1 MCVAPI
7 QLKKTKATQSIK
19 DTFFMQQVPC
29 GTCVECM
36 KRRVNGW
43 FVRLMSEYNDSTS
56 AYFVTLTYNDESI
69 PFSENGLMTL
79 QYKDFQNFV
88 KRYRTSS
95 GDKNLKYYLVGE
107 YGESTYRPHYHLI
120 LYNCSDIN
128 RFVDDWH
135 NHHGHTHVGT
145 VKPQSVYYTLKYAM
159 KRIAKINKKDKD
171 DDRLPEKALI
181 SKKLGLNYLSPQ
193 MVKHFKDDVTRPV
206 TLLGNKKLP
215 LPRYYRDKIFSE
227 TEKAQRNTLLSAN
240 VADKHLERRLDP
252 LYKQR
257 VEKMNKEVIN
267 KLKKTD

>member
-7 QLKKTKATQSIK
+7 QLKKTKPSQSIK
-19 DTFFMQQVPC
+19 DTFYMQQVPC
-29 GTCVECM
+29 GTCVDCM

-79 QYKDFQNFV
+79 DYKHFQNFV

-95 GDKNLKYYLVGE
+95 NDKNIKYYLVGE
-107 YGESTYRPHYHLI
+107 YGENTYRPHYHAI
-120 LYNCSDIN
+120 IYNVSDIN
-128 RFVDDWH
+128 GFMADWEKQ
-135 NHHGHTHVGT
+135 HGHTHVGT
-145 VKPQSVYYTLKYAM
+145 VKPQSVYYTLKYAL
-159 KRIAKINKKDKD
+159 KRIHKIRKRDEF

-181 SKKLGLNYLSPQ
+181 SKKLGLNYLSPE
-193 MVKHFKDDVTRPV
+193 MVRFFKNDVTRPV
-206 TLLGNKKLP
+206 TMLGNQKLP

-227 TEKAQRNTLLSAN
+227 AEKAQRNTLLSKD
-240 VADKHLERRLDP
+240 VAEKSLNRRLDP

-257 VEKMNKEVIN
+257 VEKMISDSKT